1 MIYFI
6 KTFQG
11 QYGNYPNEEF
21 FVERI
26 NLNEININNTGD
38 IYISLQNGIFE
49 LK

>member
-26 NLNEININNTGD
+26 NLDEISINNTGD
-38 IYISLQNGIFE
+38 IYFFFE
-49 LK
+49 KWYF